1 MAEQFSRRQ
10 LLGMTA
16 GAAAAATM
24 PLAGWIYAQ
33 DEAGKIVVT
42 AADGEA
48 SWKPIALSPE
58 EARAVSALAETI
70 LPRTETPGAADA
82 RAHEFIDLELSTQSE
97 EKQTEFKEG
106 LAWVDDRCRAT
117 NGVPVKDANEAQL
130 ADLLRPL
137 SDEHDSHPEDMQP
150 GAEFFKDIKR
160 RTIFAF
166 YTSKVAWTQSLGR
179 PEHRSLSDRFLGC
192 AHESH

>member
-33 DEAGKIVVT
+33 DEEGKIVVT
-42 AADGEA
+42 ASDGGA
-48 SWKPIALSPE
+48 SWKPLVLTPE

-97 EKQTEFKEG
+97 EKQADFKEG
-106 LAWVDDRCRAT
+106 LAWIEDRCRT
-117 NGVPVKDANEAQL
+117 KNGVSVKDASETQL

-137 SDEHDSHPEDMQP
+137 SDEHDSHPEDLET
-150 GAEFFKDIKR
+150 GTEFFKDIKR

-166 YTSKVAWTQSLGR
+166 YTSKVAWTQALGR
-179 PEHRSLSDRFLGC
+179 PEHRSLSDRFRGC